1 MNIAAATPG
10 HVKSRAAIREEPAAE
25 PLLPDYGGGNF
36 GAAFYGLPLAPPPPP
51 MQDGVPMAFAWAMPV
66 SAATTAHNSMN
77 AVELT

>member
-1 MNIAAATPG
+1 MKRQTTLQIVFTAVA
-10 HVKSRAAIREEPAAE
+10 
-25 PLLPDYGGGNF
+25 YGGGNF
-36 GAAFYGLPLAPPPPP
+36 GAAFYGLPPAPPPPP